1 MEAERQN
8 EALLQKWRIELE
20 QKQREFNEWQEN
32 LIPQDLDML
41 RIKIQEE
48 LQVPYRQKE
57 EALQAEIE
65 ALRQQLHQ
73 IRTEKLWLQTELE
86 RTVQER
92 KRDSEEMKSSYD
104 QARAD
109 FRRKL
114 VEYEQQVRTDAH
126 KEWKRDASRCVLP
139 PSLSLCALLCVDAG
153 NGLHRGD
160 AANATAAQGD

>member
-1 MEAERQN
+1 LDLSSGVQVEAERQN
-8 EALLQKWRIELE
+8 EALLQKWKIELE
-20 QKQREFNEWQEN
+20 QKKKEFDEWQAN

-48 LQVPYRQKE
+48 LQGPHTQKVQ
-57 EALQAEIE
+57 ALQTEIE
-65 ALRQQLHQ
+65 ALRQQMHQ

-114 VEYEQQVRTDAH
+114 VEYEQQVRNR
-126 KEWKRDASRCVLP
+126 E
-139 PSLSLCALLCVDAG
+139 G
-153 NGLHRGD
+153 ENRG
-160 AANATAAQGD
+160 